1 MWEYSE
7 KVLEHYRHPRNV
19 GKIDN
24 ADLIGEAGSLACG
37 DSLKLYIKLDGSV
50 IKDAKFQTFGC
61 GSAVASSSILTEM
74 IIGKTLEEAKKIT
87 NKDIADEL
95 GGLPQEKMHCSVMGQ
110 EALEDALKKYY
121 GKEEIE
127 KEAGL
132 SQNGNKIVCTC
143 FNVTENQIWEA
154 IKVNGLKT
162 VEEVTNYTKAG
173 GACGRCKGVIKDI
186 IETYLRKEGQAPV
199 MTAAQKILK
208 IGRVIDQQISPQLQK
223 DGGDIELIDV
233 EGNKVKVKLTGMC
246 SGCKN
251 ATMTLK
257 AFVESVLKDKV
268 DSSLEVEQV
277 QKGGMC
283 SVNIQKSA
291 QKGFKEKQNK
301 LVDLRDEAR
310 PQDIKNDLFR

>member
-50 IKDAKFQTFGC
+50 LKDAKFQTFGC

-132 SQNGNKIVCTC
+132 SQNGDKIVCTC

-277 QKGGMC
+277 
-283 SVNIQKSA
+283 
-291 QKGFKEKQNK
+291 
-301 LVDLRDEAR
+301 
-310 PQDIKNDLFR
+310 

>member
-132 SQNGNKIVCTC
+132 SQNGDKIVCTC

-173 GACGRCKGVIKDI
+173 GACGRCKGGIKDI

-277 QKGGMC
+277 
-283 SVNIQKSA
+283 
-291 QKGFKEKQNK
+291 
-301 LVDLRDEAR
+301 
-310 PQDIKNDLFR
+310 

>member
-132 SQNGNKIVCTC
+132 SQNGDKIVCTC

-199 MTAAQKILK
+199 MTAAQKIL
-208 IGRVIDQQISPQLQK
+208 RQSY
-223 DGGDIELIDV
+223 
-233 EGNKVKVKLTGMC
+233 
-246 SGCKN
+246 
-251 ATMTLK
+251 
-257 AFVESVLKDKV
+257 
-268 DSSLEVEQV
+268 
-277 QKGGMC
+277 
-283 SVNIQKSA
+283 
-291 QKGFKEKQNK
+291 
-301 LVDLRDEAR
+301 
-310 PQDIKNDLFR
+310 

>member
-7 KVLEHYRHPRNV
+7 KVLEHYRHPINV

-132 SQNGNKIVCTC
+132 SQNGDKIVCTC

-223 DGGDIELIDV
+223 DGGDIDLIDV

-257 AFVESVLKDKV
+257 AFVESVLRDKV

-277 QKGGMC
+277 
-283 SVNIQKSA
+283 
-291 QKGFKEKQNK
+291 
-301 LVDLRDEAR
+301 
-310 PQDIKNDLFR
+310 